1 MAPKKKE
8 VQKFS
13 LGEFMTEPTFG
24 GSWAD
29 EVEDTYGTQPLPSS
43 DRRGNSSYGGGGGY
57 GSSDRMSFAPRERD
71 SFPQRIPDRPPYTAH
86 LGNLS
91 YDATNETVT
100 DFFASCEVVSVRI
113 VEDREQQRPKGFGYA
128 EFATPEGLEKA
139 LNFDGDSFQGRVIRV
154 RIADPPKNNEGRSE
168 ARELDWSQPRKGPL
182 ADMRGD
188 RRGPSEFGGGGGERR
203 DFGERREFNNERREF
218 NDRRAPREI
227 VDDGKVR
234 DFSDWSRKGPLSPR
248 AEPVRQDSRDGSM
261 PPAEGGDSSNRNDRK
276 GSPAA
281 WGEGRQEGSRPPR
294 REFADRPVPERA
306 PTAADK
312 DMQWRTSMRPDQ
324 PNQPTKSPVQSRSGS
339 EAPPSPAPA
348 AAVPAGPAGR
358 PKLNLIK
365 RTISEAPDVTSPA
378 LTATDAKAS
387 PFGAARPIDT
397 AAKEREIEE
406 KRLAAIQEKK
416 DAEEQAKEDRR
427 LAKEAADKKAEEDK
441 AKEEEDAK
449 AAEQNGD
456 AQKVEDAPEPEA
468 EAQEQSAESATPTEK
483 KLSVRTREQ
492 APDTPKS
499 RANESGNWRSATSEQ
514 RGGRGAASGPRR
526 GGGGGGARGGRNDGP
541 RPPRSNGGAGGQQ
554 SQPATPITP
563 GPDSASPEDDGWTT
577 VKKAKGSGRPIAP

>member
-13 LGEFMTEPTFG
+13 LGEFMTDSAFGG

-29 EVEDTYGTQPLPSS
+29 EVEDTYGTQPLPPS
-43 DRRGNSSYGGGGGY
+43 DRRGNSGYGGGGY
-57 GSSDRMSFAPRERD
+57 GSSDRMPYAPRERD
-71 SFPQRIPDRPPYTAH
+71 SFPQRIPDKPPYTAH

-100 DFFASCEVVSVRI
+100 DFFAACEVVSVRI

-128 EFATPEGLEKA
+128 EFATAEGLQKA

-154 RIADPPKNNEGRSE
+154 RIADPPKNSEGRSE

-182 ADMRGD
+182 ADMPRNND
-188 RRGPSEFGGGGGERR
+188 RRGPSE
-203 DFGERREFNNERREF
+203 FGERREFNNERREF
-218 NDRRAPREI
+218 NDRRGPREL

-248 AEPVRQDSRDGSM
+248 PDTIRQNSSREGSR
-261 PPAEGGDSSNRNDRK
+261 PPFEGGDSSNREDRRS
-276 GSPAA
+276 SPAT
-281 WGEGRQEGSRPPR
+281 WGEGRQDGSRPPR
-294 REFADRPVPERA
+294 REFADRPAPERA
-306 PTAADK
+306 PTAAEK
-312 DMQWRTSMRPDQ
+312 DMQWRSSMRPDQ
-324 PNQPTKSPVQSRSGS
+324 PTKSPAQSRSGS

-348 AAVPAGPAGR
+348 AAAPAPGGR

-378 LTATDAKAS
+378 LTGGDSKAS

-406 KRLAAIQEKK
+406 KRLAAVQEKK
-416 DAEEQAKEDRR
+416 EAEEKAKEERR
-427 LAKEAADKKAEEDK
+427 LAKEAADKKAEED
-441 AKEEEDAK
+441 AK
-449 AAEQNGD
+449 AAEQNGEEEK
-456 AQKVEDAPEPEA
+456 AEEAPEAKEAKSEQPA
-468 EAQEQSAESATPTEK
+468 EAATPTEQ

-492 APDTPKS
+492 APVPKS
-499 RANESGNWRSATSEQ
+499 RATESGNWRSASSGE
-514 RGGRGAASGPRR
+514 RGGRGAPSGPRR
-526 GGGGGGARGGRNDGP
+526 GGGGGPRGGRNDGP
-541 RPPRSNGGAGGQQ
+541 RPPRANGGQQ
-554 SQPATPITP
+554 SQPGTPVTA
-563 GPDSASPEDDGWTT
+563 GPDSTPDEDGWTT
-577 VKKAKGSGRPIAP
+577 VKKAKGSGRPIAS